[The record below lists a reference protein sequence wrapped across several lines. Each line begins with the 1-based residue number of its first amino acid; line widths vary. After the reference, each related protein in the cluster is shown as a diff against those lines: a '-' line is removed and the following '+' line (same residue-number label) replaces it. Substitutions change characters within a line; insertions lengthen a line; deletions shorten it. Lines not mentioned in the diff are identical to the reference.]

1 MFGPYEVERFEGL
14 SPRTRGSRR
23 AACRGGCETGPI
35 PADAGEPMGN
45 GPSET
50 GDGAYPR
57 GRGGAWHSLTMF
69 ESFRG
74 LSPRTRGS
82 RFSGPCKACV
92 RRPIPADAGEPLL
105 RDRPREG
112 EGAYPRG
119 RGGAGAGDDEDDY
132 DKGLSPRTRGSLI
145 DDVAVF
151 TGSGPIPADAGEPRR
166 ARCRRPPDRAYP
178 RGRGGAR
185 TGGAR
190 PTAQWGLSPRTR
202 GSRRAGDAGDDRAGP
217 IPADAGEPCGI
228 RWAAATCRAYPRG
241 RGGALLLRSPAVC
254 VRGLSP
260 RTRGSQ
266 PSLSCQIDTLGP
278 IPADAGEPAK
288 PRSFSAASRAYPRG
302 RGGAPYF
309 RASPAME

>member
-1 MFGPYEVERFEGL
+1 MIIGSMPVRSYAPQDHSGREGPIPADAGEPCSARTKSRGSRAYPRGRGGARDVSGHQGGLQGL
-14 SPRTRGSRR
+14 SPRTRGSRW
-23 AACRGGCETGPI
+23 ETVQAK
-35 PADAGEPMGN
+35 PA
-45 GPSET
+45 T
-50 GDGAYPR
+50 G
-57 GRGGAWHSLTMF
+57 
-69 ESFRG
+69 
-74 LSPRTRGS
+74 
-82 RFSGPCKACV
+82 
-92 RRPIPADAGEPLL
+92 PIPADAGEPLL

-119 RGGAGAGDDEDDY
+119 RGGAGAGDDEDAY
-132 DKGLSPRTRGSLI
+132 DRGLSPRTRGSLI

-166 ARCRRPPDRAYP
+166 ARCRRPPERAYP

-241 RGGALLLRSPAVC
+241 RGGAPCLLPPLRRIP
-254 VRGLSP
+254 GLSP
-260 RTRGSQ
+260 RTRGS
-266 PSLSCQIDTLGP
+266 LAAEVARGVREGP
-278 IPADAGEPAK
+278 IPADAGEPAVLVL
-288 PRSFSAASRAYPRG
+288 PD
-302 RGGAPYF
+302 
-309 RASPAME
+309 

>member
-1 MFGPYEVERFEGL
+1 
-14 SPRTRGSRR
+14 
-23 AACRGGCETGPI
+23 
-35 PADAGEPMGN
+35 MGN

-178 RGRGGAR
+178 RGRGGAPLSLKKPP
-185 TGGAR
+185 A
-190 PTAQWGLSPRTR
+190 ASGLSPRTR
-202 GSRRAGDAGDDRAGP
+202 GSPYHDFLRRVIPGP
-217 IPADAGEPCGI
+217 IPADAGEPEPGA
-228 RWAAATCRAYPRG
+228 RDLPRSGAYPRG

-260 RTRGSQ
+260 RTRGS
-266 PSLSCQIDTLGP
+266 LSGWVLEGPAAGP
-278 IPADAGEPAK
+278 IPADAGEPTC
-288 PRSFSAASRAYPRG
+288 RAARAMRSRAYPRG
-302 RGGAPYF
+302 RGGAIEYRDKPHGLKGL
-309 RASPAME
+309 SPRTRGSRDAIRPTSMPSGPIPADAGEPL